1 MRIVALFCST
11 PIDINHTHGSL
22 LCPMVPIF
30 SKQYSVL
37 SSPLFESIFF
47 AFVKEV
53 RLGGAEIDN
62 LGTSIPALFQLN
74 TLATII
80 GIGHTRVP
88 TYDAASF
95 VASVIALVANVHE
108 FFGID
113 KGIADATQAIAWK

>member
-1 MRIVALFCST
+1 MS
-11 PIDINHTHGSL
+11 HGSNIL
-22 LCPMVPIF
+22 QTVF
-30 SKQYSVL
+30 RVS

-53 RLGGAEIDN
+53 RLGGAEIHN
-62 LGTSIPALFQLN
+62 LGTSIAALFQLD

-80 GIGHTRVP
+80 GIGHTRIP

>member
-1 MRIVALFCST
+1 M
-11 PIDINHTHGSL
+11 
-22 LCPMVPIF
+22 
-30 SKQYSVL
+30 
-37 SSPLFESIFF
+37 
-47 AFVKEV
+47 
-53 RLGGAEIDN
+53 GGAEIDN